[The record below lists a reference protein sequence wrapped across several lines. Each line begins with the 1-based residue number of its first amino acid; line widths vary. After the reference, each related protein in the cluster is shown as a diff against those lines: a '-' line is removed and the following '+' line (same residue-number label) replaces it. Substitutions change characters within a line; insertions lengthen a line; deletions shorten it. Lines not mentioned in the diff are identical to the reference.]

1 LEAIL
6 ATLSPNRFHDLIDR
20 IFLWRRARH
29 AVFDIVRV
37 HYPAVRALAEA
48 APPDSE
54 STDRAWLQRPELRGF
69 DEVVRLLESTGFAEQ
84 AGSIRALFVDDRCG
98 FIGSHQ
104 VSSAAHIDPDRL
116 VAEILR
122 LAANH
127 QASGI
132 VLATNDRARRTA
144 RASNRQKLTQDIYR
158 KGEAID
164 LFLLDHVV
172 LTSAGWK
179 RMPALRCQEHPGP

>member
-1 LEAIL
+1 M
-6 ATLSPNRFHDLIDR
+6 ATLSPGRFHDLIDR
-20 IFLWRRARH
+20 IFLWRRPQH
-29 AVFDIVRV
+29 AVFDIMRV

-54 STDRAWLQRPELRGF
+54 TTDHAWLQRPELRGF
-69 DEVVRLLESTGFAEQ
+69 DEVVRLLENTGFAEQ
-84 AGSIRALFVDDRCG
+84 TGSIRALFVDDRCG

-104 VSSAAHIDPDRL
+104 ISSAAHVDPDRL

-132 VLATNDRARRTA
+132 VLATNDRHSRRARS
-144 RASNRQKLTQDIYR
+144 SNRQRLTSAIYR
-158 KGEAID
+158 KGEAIN

-172 LTSAGWK
+172 LTSTGWK
-179 RMPALRCQEHPGP
+179 RMFALREQERARA